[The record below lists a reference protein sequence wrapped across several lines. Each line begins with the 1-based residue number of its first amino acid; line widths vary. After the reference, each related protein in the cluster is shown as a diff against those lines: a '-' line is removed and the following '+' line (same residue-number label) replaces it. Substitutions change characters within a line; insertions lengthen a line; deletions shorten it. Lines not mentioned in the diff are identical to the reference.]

1 MFVIKFNF
9 VFFWNF
15 VSIVVKANKLDREC
29 HIQNQLFIFLKKK
42 KSTIYLSKKKK
53 INYLWYRFSKNNQ
66 KNSLFLKWLV
76 HVHVCCGCPI
86 TEEEV
91 EELQYKCGDAAAHKP
106 KEGSHL
112 KRGSD
117 QSKDSEAFPV
127 ERRIRRERE
136 SVIIRKVSNLE

>member
-1 MFVIKFNF
+1 MH
-9 VFFWNF
+9 
-15 VSIVVKANKLDREC
+15 A
-29 HIQNQLFIFLKKK
+29 
-42 KSTIYLSKKKK
+42 
-53 INYLWYRFSKNNQ
+53 
-66 KNSLFLKWLV
+66 
-76 HVHVCCGCPI
+76 HVCCRCPI

-91 EELQYKCGDAAAHKP
+91 EELQYKCGDVAAHKP

-117 QSKDSEAFPV
+117 ESKDSEAFPV